1 MPYFDF
7 GFTLK
12 SDSLDRFDS
21 FESTGLKAEIKKA
34 LGEMGFTSPTEVQ
47 VEAIPY
53 ALEGKD
59 LIVRSKT
66 GSGKTGAFAIP
77 ILDMLVQQPSKSGV
91 HALVIAPTRE
101 LAIQISDVF
110 TKIGKYTRIRNAI
123 VYGGVSINPQADK
136 IRSGASIVIGTPGRI
151 IDLMERGM
159 LDLSKI
165 KFLVLD
171 EADIMLEMGFIDDIK
186 YIIENMPEKKQ
197 MMLFSATMPNRIKE
211 VAYEYMHDIK
221 NIEVGGEEELAV
233 KKIQNVYSLVS
244 KSSKFSALLA
254 YLDEYKPKK
263 AIVFSKTQRNTETLY
278 RILSDN
284 GFKPILLHGGITQAK
299 REVALSRFRHVDG
312 GLLIATNVAARG
324 LDIVDVSDVINFDS
338 PDEPAIYIHRVGR
351 SARMGREGRAF
362 TIVQRDEQSFIYAVE
377 KYAGIKFKMVN
388 LDLDKFKNVNFGKY
402 FSSQEHDRG
411 LRRFGGQRSSHFDGN
426 SHGHYGGD
434 REHGSSSGSRY
445 GPRDRNRGSQRY
457 GGREK
462 SRGGRRPYR
471 RETPNYS

>member
-324 LDIVDVSDVINFDS
+324 LDIVDVSGASGAERIKSVLKRYGIDASVELTEDRYKYAEHNGEKPALLLDDKPNVVINAARKGIRSVLIRTDYNRVAGFFIKGVNNLVTIAAPEDMDS
-338 PDEPAIYIHRVGR
+338 AC
-351 SARMGREGRAF
+351 ARA
-362 TIVQRDEQSFIYAVE
+362 
-377 KYAGIKFKMVN
+377 
-388 LDLDKFKNVNFGKY
+388 L
-402 FSSQEHDRG
+402 
-411 LRRFGGQRSSHFDGN
+411 
-426 SHGHYGGD
+426 
-434 REHGSSSGSRY
+434 
-445 GPRDRNRGSQRY
+445 RNR
-457 GGREK
+457 
-462 SRGGRRPYR
+462 
-471 RETPNYS
+471 TTA

>member
-1 MPYFDF
+1 M
-7 GFTLK
+7 
-12 SDSLDRFDS
+12 DRFDS
-21 FESTGLKAEIKKA
+21 FENTGLKAEIKKA
-34 LGEMGFTSPTEVQ
+34 LGEMGFTNPTEVQ

-110 TKIGKYTRIRNAI
+110 TKIGKYTHIRNAI

-136 IRSGASIVIGTPGRI
+136 IRSGASVVIGTPGRI

-233 KKIQNVYSLVS
+233 KKIQNIYSLVS

-299 REVALSRFRHVDG
+299 REIALNRFRHVDG

-362 TIVQRDEQSFIYAVE
+362 TIVQRDEQPFIYAVE
-377 KYAGIKFKMVN
+377 KFAGIKFKMIN

-402 FSSQEHDRG
+402 FSSSEHDRG
-411 LRRFGGQRSSHFDGN
+411 PPRRFGGQQSHFDGSRN
-426 SHGHYGGD
+426 RSSYGGD
-434 REHGSSSGSRY
+434 RGSSGNS
-445 GPRDRNRGSQRY
+445 RY
-457 GGREK
+457 GGRERAHYNGQRHEGREGN
-462 SRGGRRPYR
+462 RGWRRQHR

>member
-1 MPYFDF
+1 M
-7 GFTLK
+7 
-12 SDSLDRFDS
+12 DRFDS
-21 FESTGLKAEIKKA
+21 FENTGLKAEIKKA
-34 LGEMGFTSPTEVQ
+34 LEEMGFTSPTEVQ
-47 VEAIPY
+47 AEAIPY

-77 ILDMLVQQPSKSGV
+77 MLDMLAQQPAKSGV

-110 TKIGKYTRIRNAI
+110 AKMGKYTHIRNAI
-123 VYGGVSINPQADK
+123 VYGGVSINPQAEK
-136 IRSGASIVIGTPGRI
+136 IRSGASVVIGTPGRI

-159 LDLSKI
+159 LNLSKI

-221 NIEVGGEEELAV
+221 SIEVGGEEELAV

-299 REVALSRFRHVDG
+299 REVALSRFRHVEG

-402 FSSQEHDRG
+402 FSSPEHERG
-411 LRRFGGQRSSHFDGN
+411 PRRFGGQRSSSHFDGS

-445 GPRDRNRGSQRY
+445 GSRDRNRSSQRY

>member
-1 MPYFDF
+1 
-7 GFTLK
+7 
-12 SDSLDRFDS
+12 
-21 FESTGLKAEIKKA
+21 
-34 LGEMGFTSPTEVQ
+34 
-47 VEAIPY
+47 
-53 ALEGKD
+53 
-59 LIVRSKT
+59 
-66 GSGKTGAFAIP
+66 
-77 ILDMLVQQPSKSGV
+77 
-91 HALVIAPTRE
+91 
-101 LAIQISDVF
+101 
-110 TKIGKYTRIRNAI
+110 
-123 VYGGVSINPQADK
+123 
-136 IRSGASIVIGTPGRI
+136 
-151 IDLMERGM
+151 
-159 LDLSKI
+159 
-165 KFLVLD
+165 
-171 EADIMLEMGFIDDIK
+171 
-186 YIIENMPEKKQ
+186 MPEKKQ
-197 MMLFSATMPNRIKE
+197 MLLFSATMPNRIKE

-338 PDEPAIYIHRVGR
+338 PDEPAVYIHRVGR

-377 KYAGIKFKMVN
+377 KFAGIKFKMVN

-402 FSSQEHDRG
+402 FSGSDRERG
-411 LRRFGGQRSSHFDGN
+411 PGRFGGQHSHFDRSG

-434 REHGSSSGSRY
+434 REHGSGSGSRY
-445 GPRDRNRGSQRY
+445 GSRDRGRDHSSQRY
-457 GGREK
+457 GGKERN
-462 SRGGRRPYR
+462 RGGRRPYR